1 MTIDKKFQ
9 YLMMLRKYW
18 LIAGIVDV
26 PILILLW
33 WMDYRIGFWIC
44 LVILIL
50 VGIGKATEISKRE
63 KELEL

>member
-1 MTIDKKFQ
+1 MIDRKFQ

-18 LIAGIVDV
+18 LITGLLDV

-33 WMDYRIGFWIC
+33 WMDYKVGFWLC
-44 LVILIL
+44 LAVLLL
-50 VGIGKATEISKRE
+50 VGLGKAEEIGQRE

>member
-1 MTIDKKFQ
+1 MITDKKFQ

-18 LIAGIVDV
+18 LITGILDV

-33 WMDYRIGFWIC
+33 WMDYMVGFWLC
-44 LVILIL
+44 LGVLILI
-50 VGIGKATEISKRE
+50 GMGKTREIGERE

>member
-1 MTIDKKFQ
+1 MITDKKFQ

-18 LIAGIVDV
+18 LITGILDV

-33 WMDYRIGFWIC
+33 WMDYRIGFWLC
-44 LVILIL
+44 LAVLILI
-50 VGIGKATEISKRE
+50 GMGKTREIGERE